1 MANEQGAPDKIPPN
15 QPNPVILGPGLSAL
29 GEEAYV
35 EAATATP
42 AVVSA
47 ATAAGN
53 ADGAANPRE
62 PKQGDSA
69 ASYFAEVPG
78 TATALKDAYAKSP
91 MSPADAAEGVTSGPE
106 LLRRLSLIGG
116 AHLTP
121 ATPVIDP
128 RADHPGLQLTG
139 RIISASLCIPYK
151 VAHQAGQDWEL
162 SPRAGTS
169 ALFDSFAHL
178 ASDRSPWN
186 HTLVAWTGEVE
197 EIVTK
202 RAPLQPVSAN
212 GVNTVPTAPL
222 PVSKASAPIPVDL
235 SHSQAQNPVEGIVV
249 SSADRE
255 RLERQLKSSKYGTI
269 LPIWA
274 TAESDEPSDEILLQ
288 DQSRWRRYA
297 ERELYPLLHYKQ
309 NGPSD
314 GRSERKWWTDYMR
327 LNRLFADRIAKIY
340 QAGDIVWIHDYHLFL
355 LPNLLRQ
362 RIPNIFI
369 GFFLHSPF
377 PSSEYMRCLAKR
389 KEVLTG
395 VLGAN
400 MIGFQTYSYSRHF
413 SSCCTRV
420 LGFESNSAGVDA
432 YGAHVAVDVFATGID
447 AQNVQ
452 KAAFGSPDIER
463 VVANIKKLYAGKK
476 IIVGRDR
483 LDSVRGVAQKLQAF
497 EAFLEKYPHWRD
509 QVVLIQVT
517 SPTSMEEQKEDPE
530 NKIGSQVSSLVST
543 INGRFGSLSFTPVQ
557 YYPQYISQLEYFSLL
572 RVADVGLITSVR
584 DGMNT
589 TSLEYVLCQQGNHG
603 PLILSEFSGTAAMLT
618 SAIHINPWDTT
629 GVAAAIDQALSMSE
643 DEKLKRHDVA
653 YKHVTSNTVSMWSQ
667 HYVNRLLTNLSSFDQ
682 SIATPALDRA
692 SVLKQ
697 YRKAKKRLFMF
708 DYDGTLT
715 PIVKDP
721 QAAIPSDRVLRN
733 IKSLAADP
741 RNAVWIISG
750 RDQAFLDEWM
760 GHIPELGLS
769 AEHGCFI
776 RKPKSDDWEN
786 LAAQFDMAWQKDVM
800 DVFQYYTERT
810 QGSFIERKRVA
821 LTWHYRR
828 ADPEYGLFQ
837 SKECRKHLEN
847 TVMKKYDVEVMAGK
861 ANLEVRPTFVN
872 KGFIVTR
879 LLNEYGRGPG
889 EAPEFIFC
897 SGDDFT
903 DEDTNIHNRI
913 LRDAEA
919 KGYGVIAAI
928 AYNIEQIFGLVK
940 AAKKARPPLIIQLFP
955 YAIEVSDGLLI
966 RTAAEAVKRAIE
978 ANVPISIHLD
988 HTHIMVDMSH
998 YEKEMNLSKTKA
1010 LVEYCNARR
1019 TATEAE
1025 PGRIEGREDGVMD
1038 TAGLEACMVTP
1049 EEVEQFV
1056 ATGVDALAPVCGT
1069 LHSEYGP
1076 AGPRLDFERRFAQIR
1091 SNVKGQVRLAL
1102 HGTNGF
1108 KPDLMK
1114 ECVKAGMSKIN
1125 VNRLV
1130 LEDYY
1135 KHLYANAGKMPHT

>member
-1 MANEQGAPDKIPPN
+1 MAYQQGAPDRIPPN
-15 QPNPVILGPGLSAL
+15 QPQPAIVGPGLSTL
-29 GEEAYV
+29 GEAAYV
-35 EAATATP
+35 QASMATP
-42 AVVSA
+42 AISGQEKPRA
-47 ATAAGN
+47 
-53 ADGAANPRE
+53 PRE
-62 PKQGDSA
+62 GESS
-69 ASYFAEVPG
+69 ASYFSELPG
-78 TATALKDAYAKSP
+78 TTTATKDAYVNSP
-91 MSPADAAEGVTSGPE
+91 LSPSDAASGVTSGPE
-106 LLRRLSLIGG
+106 LLRRLSLVGD

-121 ATPVIDP
+121 ATPVTDP
-128 RADHPGLQLTG
+128 RADHPGLHLTG
-139 RIISASLCIPYK
+139 RLISASFCIPFK
-151 VAHQAGQDWEL
+151 VSHQAGSDWEL
-162 SPRAGTS
+162 KPRSGTS

-178 ASDRSPWN
+178 TSERSPWN
-186 HTLVAWTGEVE
+186 HTLVGWTGEVE
-197 EIVTK
+197 EIISK
-202 RAPLQPVSAN
+202 RSPLQPVAGN
-212 GVNTVPTAPL
+212 GVPAVPSTVAPVNKAAA
-222 PVSKASAPIPVDL
+222 PVPVDATQTPQTHIPVEAITL
-235 SHSQAQNPVEGIVV
+235 ST
-249 SSADRE
+249 ADKE
-255 RLERQLKSSKYGTI
+255 RLERQLNRSKYGRI
-269 LPIWA
+269 LPVWA
-274 TAESDEPSDEILLQ
+274 TAESDEPEEETVLI

-327 LNRLFADRIAKIY
+327 LNRLFADRISEVY
-340 QAGDIVWIHDYHLFL
+340 QPGDIVWIHDYHLFL

-420 LGFESNSAGVDA
+420 LGFDSNSAGVDA
-432 YGAHVAVDVFATGID
+432 YGAHVAVDVFPTGID

-452 KAAFGSPDIER
+452 KAAFGSPDTEQI
-463 VVANIKKLYAGKK
+463 VMNIKKLYAGKK

-497 EAFLEKYPHWRD
+497 ETFLERYPHWRD
-509 QVVLIQVT
+509 KVVMIQVT

-557 YYPQYISQLEYFSLL
+557 YYPQYISPQEYFSLL

-603 PLILSEFSGTAAMLT
+603 PLILSEFSGTAAMLP
-618 SAIHINPWDTT
+618 SAIHINPWDMS
-629 GVAAAIDQALSMSE
+629 GVAAAIDQALSMNE
-643 DEKLKRHDVA
+643 EEKIEQHCKL

-667 HYVNRLLTNLSSFDQ
+667 HFLHRLLTNLSSFDQ

-692 SVLKQ
+692 QVLKQ
-697 YRKAKKRLFMF
+697 YRKARKRLFMF

-776 RKPKSDDWEN
+776 RKPRSDDWEN
-786 LAAQFDMAWQKDVM
+786 LAATFDMAWQKDVM
-800 DVFQYYTERT
+800 DVFQHYTERT
-810 QGSFIERKRVA
+810 HGSFIERKRVA

-828 ADPEYGLFQ
+828 ADPEYGSFQ
-837 SKECRKHLEN
+837 AKECRKHLED
-847 TVMKKYDVEVMAGK
+847 TVMKAYDVEVMAGK

-879 LLNEYGRGPG
+879 LLNEYGTGPG
-889 EAPEFIFC
+889 EAPEFILC

-903 DEDTNIHNRI
+903 DEDMFRA
-913 LRDAEA
+913 LRHSDLPPEHIFSVTVGASSKQTLASWHLLEPA
-919 KGYGVIAAI
+919 DVIATI
-928 AYNIEQIFGLVK
+928 GMLNGTSIG
-940 AAKKARPPLIIQLFP
+940 
-955 YAIEVSDGLLI
+955 
-966 RTAAEAVKRAIE
+966 AEY
-978 ANVPISIHLD
+978 S
-988 HTHIMVDMSH
+988 
-998 YEKEMNLSKTKA
+998 
-1010 LVEYCNARR
+1010 
-1019 TATEAE
+1019 
-1025 PGRIEGREDGVMD
+1025 
-1038 TAGLEACMVTP
+1038 
-1049 EEVEQFV
+1049 
-1056 ATGVDALAPVCGT
+1056 
-1069 LHSEYGP
+1069 
-1076 AGPRLDFERRFAQIR
+1076 
-1091 SNVKGQVRLAL
+1091 
-1102 HGTNGF
+1102 
-1108 KPDLMK
+1108 
-1114 ECVKAGMSKIN
+1114 
-1125 VNRLV
+1125 
-1130 LEDYY
+1130 
-1135 KHLYANAGKMPHT
+1135 